1 MELTLAKMRNDGEKE
16 PEETTS
22 RIWAEL
28 PVEEW
33 GHLPKFT
40 FLSPEFFLYKGNAGT
55 KMEQRLEKKKKKKKK
70 ERHPETCPTWDQSHA
85 QAANPDTITDATL
98 CLQTGA

>member
-55 KMEQRLEKKKKKKKK
+55 KMEQRLEKKKK
-70 ERHPETCPTWDQSHA
+70 ERKTSRDLPNLGSIPC
-85 QAANPDTITDATL
+85 
-98 CLQTGA
+98 TGSKP

>member
-55 KMEQRLEKKKKKKKK
+55 KMEQRLEKKKKKGYSVTSHLGI
-70 ERHPETCPTWDQSHA
+70 HPMCTPKNLTYY
-85 QAANPDTITDATL
+85 
-98 CLQTGA
+98 